1 MFKLDSHQLG
11 STYPISQIVKKR
23 RKGGRR
29 GGKTKNGGG
38 TKRNV
43 SVLMILSTSLE
54 IIFEG
59 RI

>member
-43 SVLMILSTSLE
+43 SPLLGPASGETV
-54 IIFEG
+54 G
-59 RI
+59 N